1 MAYGG
6 SIMGIVLGY
15 VLGGLLALTGGVFT
29 YFCISEFTVFAFN
42 NLEWLAIIL
51 LMMGVALVLGGS
63 YLIFNLL
70 KKS

>member
-6 SIMGIVLGY
+6 TIVGIVLGFI
-15 VLGGLLALTGGVFT
+15 LGGLLALTGGVFT
-29 YFCISEFTVFAFN
+29 YFCISEFSVFAFH

-51 LMMGVALVLGGS
+51 LIMGIASVLGGV
-63 YLIFNLL
+63 YLIYNLI

>member
-1 MAYGG
+1 
-6 SIMGIVLGY
+6 MGIVLGY

-29 YFCISEFTVFAFN
+29 YFCISEFSVFAFN

-51 LMMGVALVLGGS
+51 LMMGVASVLGGG
-63 YLIFNLL
+63 YLIYNLM

>member
-1 MAYGG
+1 MTYGG
-6 SIMGIVLGY
+6 TIMGIVLGY

>member
-1 MAYGG
+1 
-6 SIMGIVLGY
+6 MGIVLGY

-51 LMMGVALVLGGS
+51 LMMGVASVLGGG
-63 YLIFNLL
+63 YLIYNLM

>member
-1 MAYGG
+1 MTYGG

-29 YFCISEFTVFAFN
+29 YFCISEFTVFAFH

-51 LMMGVALVLGGS
+51 LIMGVASVLGGS